1 MTKTISLSDKAYK
14 FLSELKESGESFS
27 DVVSRLAHQDRSILR
42 HAGSW
47 EGSEEE
53 LEEIK
58 SRIYET
64 RRKSRLRKVDF

>member
-27 DVVSRLAHQDRSILR
+27 DVVSRLARRDRSILR

-47 EGSEEE
+47 KGSEEE
-53 LEEIK
+53 LEEIEK
-58 SRIYET
+58 HIYEI
-64 RRKSRLRKVDF
+64 RRTTRLREVDF